1 MFQFNGYDS
10 GYQSNYQPSY
20 DMQFVFY
27 DEDEEEESD
36 YEDFSQ
42 ALFIYQPWHQQT
54 KSLRN
59 TLSHHH

>member
-27 DEDEEEESD
+27 DEDDEEEND

-42 ALFIYQPWHQQT
+42 TIFIYRPWRQQT
-54 KSLRN
+54 KNLRN
-59 TLSHHH
+59 TLSRHH